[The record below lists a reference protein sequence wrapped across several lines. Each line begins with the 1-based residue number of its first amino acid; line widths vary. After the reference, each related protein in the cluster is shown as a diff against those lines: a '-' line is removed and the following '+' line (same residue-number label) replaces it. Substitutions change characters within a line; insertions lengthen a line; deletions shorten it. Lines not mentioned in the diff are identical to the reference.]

1 MGRLTPVGDSPW
13 RQDLGDPELRGLLRQ
28 ADLGALDIKIAL
40 ARLERARAEVDLA
53 RAAAAPQLAVGAAG
67 AVGGRTFV
75 SRRAVGSPTLEVAYD
90 FDIYGRIARLRKAAA
105 LERTASAHDLA
116 EARLLVAAETARAYV
131 ALCAASDSRAAAV
144 RRQASAARAITLV
157 RVRVS
162 EGVATARDLDSRAAA
177 DDAAAMLDRA
187 ARVGVATETARLA
200 ALTGVSQP
208 PAPACATG
216 SNPTGAETVAANIV
230 DSRPD
235 VQAALARLRAAD
247 FRRAAAVAAERPQF
261 QISAAVG
268 APDAAV
274 SSLLGTGVLAWAL
287 VGRIGETL
295 LDGGAGHARIRIAA
309 SEADLADL
317 AYRKAVLQGWTE
329 LKVTTMAVAAA
340 DENLAAA
347 QRAGVRTQGRLD
359 TLRIRGA
366 QGVADGLALA
376 DAEEGLEQARDLVRQ
391 ARLAAAEARIARAL
405 AGGGR

>member
-40 ARLERARAEVDLA
+40 ARLERAQAEVDLA

-67 AVGGRTFV
+67 AVGGRTFA

-131 ALCAASDSRAAAV
+131 ALCAASDSRAAAA

-216 SNPTGAETVAANIV
+216 SNPTGAETVAANV

-261 QISAAVG
+261 QISAALG

-329 LKVTTMAVAAA
+329 LKLTTMAVAAA

-347 QRAGVRTQGRLD
+347 QRAGVRAQSRHD

-376 DAEEGLEQARDLVRQ
+376 DAEEGLEQARDVLRQ
-391 ARLAAAEARIARAL
+391 ARLGAAEARIARGL